1 MSNLY
6 TIKMNMNILPKKKK
20 KKMNMNVVQK
30 NQTRPH
36 RQNYNIIV
44 AKHNNWYIS

>member
-20 KKMNMNVVQK
+20 KKNEYECGSEESN
-30 NQTRPH
+30 T
-36 RQNYNIIV
+36 
-44 AKHNNWYIS
+44 SS